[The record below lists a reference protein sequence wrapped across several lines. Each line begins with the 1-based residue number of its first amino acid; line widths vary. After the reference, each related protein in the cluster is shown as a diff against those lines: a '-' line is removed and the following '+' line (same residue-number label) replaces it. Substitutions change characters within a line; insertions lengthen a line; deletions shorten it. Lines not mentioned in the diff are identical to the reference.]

1 MQLIFND
8 TVHEAII
15 INQSFMYVQ
24 ISAVTYWKHAT
35 YLTII
40 AVIKWIACTR
50 IRYSCYKIVMH
61 IKVKLARWYY
71 TSVIQ
76 QPTHCISPS
85 RVLHAQIW
93 LFWQLLVMILNLCLP
108 KLGANEPVE
117 EPNSIGYSTA
127 NLQMK
132 GMHIHVHQQERL
144 WMVWY
149 SVIMQQEI
157 VQYAHIHHNTIIL

>member
-1 MQLIFND
+1 MQLILND

-15 INQSFMYVQ
+15 VNQSFMHVQ
-24 ISAVTYWKHAT
+24 IPAVAYWKHAT
-35 YLTII
+35 YLPII
-40 AVIKWIACTR
+40 AVIKWIACKM

-61 IKVKLARWYY
+61 IEMKLARWYY

-93 LFWQLLVMILNLCLP
+93 LFRQLLVMILNLCLP
-108 KLGANEPVE
+108 TLGANEPVE

-132 GMHIHVHQQERL
+132 EIYIHMHQQERL
-144 WMVWY
+144 WMLSY

-157 VQYAHIHHNTIIL
+157 VQYAHIHHNNIIL